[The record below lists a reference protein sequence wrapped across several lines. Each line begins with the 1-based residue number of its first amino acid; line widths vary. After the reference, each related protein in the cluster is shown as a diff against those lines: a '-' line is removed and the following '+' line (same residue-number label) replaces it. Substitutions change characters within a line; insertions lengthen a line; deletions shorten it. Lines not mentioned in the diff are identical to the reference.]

1 MNQDLK
7 LKLLLV
13 STDIHQTSG
22 YSKVTYGLLK
32 ELGKSSWLQVVHY
45 AIQGDP
51 GLNPDRSYPSNVT
64 SYSFDKTVEK
74 GFGFSSLAGAVVK
87 EAPHIVMIYN
97 DIGVVT
103 KYLEVLKDYKGKVW
117 IYLDQIYENA
127 TSPLILNKVDRI
139 FCFTKEWKDLLKRQ
153 GITRP
158 IDVLPH
164 GFDKDMFP
172 LISRAIA
179 RQQLKIP
186 EDVFLF
192 LNLNRNQPRKHYD
205 LLIMAFVDLI
215 SRSPEKSLFLMC
227 VCDDGS
233 LGGYPLF
240 DILSH
245 ELAKRSLNPDQFG
258 NRLIQS
264 NRHLD
269 FTDAEMSVLYQAADV
284 GITCTDGEG
293 FGLCSFESMGLGVPQ
308 VLTNV
313 IGHRTFCD
321 ASNSILVEPALTMY
335 VPTTVSQL
343 GGEARIVDP
352 LVVSKAMETYV
363 NDASLRLT
371 HGLMAAKTVAGF
383 TWSNVS
389 WALIKRLELLH
400 AELVLDGL

>member
-51 GLNPDRSYPSNVT
+51 GLNPDRTYSTNVT
-64 SYSFDKTVEK
+64 PYPFDKTIEK
-74 GFGFSSLAGAVVK
+74 GFGFGQLAAAVVK
-87 EAPHIVMIYN
+87 EAPHVIMIYN

-117 IYLDQIYENA
+117 IYLDQIYENG

-139 FCFTKEWKDLLKRQ
+139 FCFTKEWKDLLKRL
-153 GITRP
+153 GIIKP

-172 LISRAIA
+172 VISRSLA

-240 DILSH
+240 DIFSH

-269 FTDAEMSVLYQAADV
+269 FTDAEIGVLYQAADV

-321 ASNSILVEPALTMY
+321 ASNSILVEPTLTMY

-389 WALIKRLELLH
+389 WALVKRLELLH

>member
-32 ELGKSSWLQVVHY
+32 ELSKCLWLQVVHY

-51 GLNPDRSYPSNVT
+51 ALNPDRSYPSNVT
-64 SYSFDKTVEK
+64 PYVFDKTIEK
-74 GFGFSSLAGAVVK
+74 GFGFSSLAGAVQK

-97 DIGVVT
+97 DLGIIT
-103 KYLEVLKDYKGKVW
+103 KYLEGLKDYKGKIWV
-117 IYLDQIYENA
+117 YLDQIYENGA
-127 TSPLILNKVDRI
+127 SPLILNKVDRV
-139 FCFTKEWKDLLKRQ
+139 FCFTKEWKDQLKRQ

-172 LISRAIA
+172 LIGRSGA

-215 SRSPEKSLFLMC
+215 SRSPEKPLFLMC
-227 VCDDGS
+227 VCDNGCS
-233 LGGYPLF
+233 GGYNLF
-240 DILSH
+240 DIFSH
-245 ELAKRSLNPDQFG
+245 ELAKQSLNPEQFG

-264 NRHLD
+264 SRHLD
-269 FTDAEMSVLYQAADV
+269 FTDAEVGVLYQAADV

-293 FGLCSFESMGLGVPQ
+293 FGLCSFESMGLGIPQ

-313 IGHRTFCD
+313 VGHRTFCD
-321 ASNSILVEPALTMY
+321 ASNSILVEPAITMY

-363 NDASLRLT
+363 NDASLRQS
-371 HGLMAAKTVAGF
+371 HGQAAAKTVAGF

-389 WALIKRLELLH
+389 WALVKRLELLH

>member
-13 STDIHQTSG
+13 STDIYQTSG

-32 ELGKSSWLQVVHY
+32 ELGKYEWLQVVHY

-51 GLNPDRSYPSNVT
+51 ALNPDRSYPSNV
-64 SYSFDKTVEK
+64 SPYVFDKTIEK
-74 GFGFSSLAGAVVK
+74 GFGFGQLAGAVQK

-97 DIGVVT
+97 DLGVVT
-103 KYLEVLKDYKGKVW
+103 KYLEGLKDYKGKVW
-117 IYLDQIYENA
+117 AYLDQIYENG
-127 TSPLILNKVDRI
+127 SSLLVLNKVDRV
-139 FCFTKEWKDLLKRQ
+139 FCFTKEWKDQLKKQ

-172 LISRAIA
+172 VISRAVA

-186 EDVFLF
+186 EEVFLF

-215 SRSPEKSLFLMC
+215 SRVPEKPLFLMC
-227 VCDDGS
+227 VCDNGET
-233 LGGYPLF
+233 GGYNLF
-240 DILSH
+240 DIFSN
-245 ELAKRSLNPDQFG
+245 ELAKRSLNPEQFG

-264 NRHLD
+264 NRYLD
-269 FTDAEMSVLYQAADV
+269 FTDAEVGVLYQAADV

-308 VLTNV
+308 ILTNV
-313 IGHRTFCD
+313 VGHRTFCD

-352 LVVSKAMETYV
+352 MIVSKAMETYV
-363 NDASLRLT
+363 NDASLRQS
-371 HGLMAAKTVAGF
+371 HGFAAMKTVEGF
-383 TWSNVS
+383 TWPNVS
-389 WALIKRLELLH
+389 WALVKRLELLH

>member
-51 GLNPDRSYPSNVT
+51 TLNPDRSYPSNVT
-64 SYSFDKTVEK
+64 PYSFDKTIEK
-74 GFGFSSLAGAVVK
+74 GFGFDQLAGAVVK

-97 DIGVVT
+97 DLGVVT
-103 KYLEVLKDYKGKVW
+103 KYLECLKDYKGKIWV
-117 IYLDQIYENA
+117 YLDQIYENGA
-127 TSPLILNKVDRI
+127 SPLTLNKVDRV

-164 GFDKDMFP
+164 GFDKDIFP
-172 LISRAIA
+172 LIGRSVA

-215 SRSPEKSLFLMC
+215 SHYPEKPLFLMC
-227 VCDDGS
+227 VCDNGS

-240 DILSH
+240 DIFSN
-245 ELAKRSLNPDQFG
+245 ELAKRSLNPEQFG

-264 NRHLD
+264 NRHLN
-269 FTDAEMSVLYQAADV
+269 FTDAEVGVLYQAADV

-313 IGHRTFCD
+313 VGHRTFCD

-352 LVVSKAMETYV
+352 VIVSKAMETYV
-363 NDASLRLT
+363 NDASLRQS
-371 HGLMAAKTVAGF
+371 HGQAAAKTVAGF

-389 WALIKRLELLH
+389 WALVKRLELLH